1 MFLSTDAGFSLFFVI
16 KIILMSFFC
25 QLQNTSISHG
35 FVTNYE
41 KFLPD
46 FESKSPDTGHTFAAQ
61 IARAN
66 K

>member
-25 QLQNTSISHG
+25 QLQNTGISHE

-46 FESKSPDTGHTFAAQ
+46 CEKLRAEIDGSLRPDRSG
-61 IARAN
+61 
-66 K
+66 